1 MKMSI
6 IEMRNA
12 TRVALEVLIKTAL
25 PSEMQTVALHEFV
38 CKVCDR
44 REGCDGLVTLQMEYE
59 ELEKAI
65 ADGED
70 FDIVV
75 KRVGATDSM
84 VDDVP
89 KDLVN

>member
-44 REGCDGLVTLQMEYE
+44 REGCDGWVDLQEEYA
-59 ELEKAI
+59 ELEKAV

-70 FDIVV
+70 FAMVV
-75 KRVGATDSM
+75 TRVGETDFM
-84 VDDVP
+84 ADDVP